1 MESIGTG
8 IASQTFN
15 DNINVYAADNRIVVE
30 GADGEMMQVYTVG
43 GQMVYSGKA
52 SDISSEP
59 GLFIVRI
66 NNNSYKVLV
75 K

>member
-8 IASQTFN
+8 IASPAFN

-43 GQMVYSGKA
+43 GQMVYDGKA
-52 SDISSEP
+52 ADLNPTS
-59 GLFIVRI
+59 GMYIVRV
-66 NNNSYKVLV
+66 NNKSYKLIV